1 MRVTQRAV
9 ARGFARSA
17 SMARRARTSAATDSA
32 RLSNTLATPA
42 PRRRAA
48 RIRFAATRSPVAS
61 SRSSA
66 NIRSA
71 CSVDQRAFSRA
82 TSRVTSGRIGSG
94 ADRSVATSASSNPTP
109 TVSTPDS
116 ERVHS
121 SIASSRS
128 ICAVAGGAESRM
140 GRPANAAGTTST
152 ATSQPLSK
160 PSSTPTTSPTMIS
173 SWVRRSTQRSLP
185 PTVSRDR
192 CGAGGRCG
200 MWRSPATMPIRPAT
214 SSAPASA
221 GMSGVMTPPGWIRRR
236 SRTGRSRAAPGPGTH
251 RAAPPRRRS
260 GQHLTGTHGWLHT
273 PSPARPG

>member
-48 RIRFAATRSPVAS
+48 SIRFAATRSPVAS

-71 CSVDQRAFSRA
+71 CSVDQRARSRA
-82 TSRVTSGRIGSG
+82 TSQVTSGRIGSG
-94 ADRSVATSASSNPTP
+94 ADRNVATSASSNPTP
-109 TVSTPDS
+109 TVSTPDR

-140 GRPANAAGTTST
+140 GRPATAAGTTRT
-152 ATSQPLSK
+152 ATSQPLSNAT
-160 PSSTPTTSPTMIS
+160 STPTTSPTRS
-173 SWVRRSTQRSLP
+173 SSRVRRSTERTRP
-185 PTVSRDR
+185 VTVSRDR
-192 CGAGGRCG
+192 GGAGGRCVVR
-200 MWRSPATMPIRPAT
+200 RSPAMMPIRPAT
-214 SSAPASA
+214 SSPPASA
-221 GMSGVMTPPGWIRRR
+221 GMSGVTTPPGWIRQRNR
-236 SRTGRSRAAPGPGTH
+236 AGRSRAAPGPGTH
-251 RAAPPRRRS
+251 RAAPRRRRS
-260 GQHLTGTHGWLHT
+260 GQ
-273 PSPARPG
+273 RPT